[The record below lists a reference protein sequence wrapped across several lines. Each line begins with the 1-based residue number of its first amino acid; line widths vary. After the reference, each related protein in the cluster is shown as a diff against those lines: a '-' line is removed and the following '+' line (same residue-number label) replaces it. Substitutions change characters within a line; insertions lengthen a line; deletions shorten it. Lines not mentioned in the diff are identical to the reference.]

1 MASIIAQD
9 LSFIREIKD
18 PDYSHSPMARIWRN
32 QNQVVIDHVN
42 LEISHGDRVAVVGH
56 NGAGKTTLLRLLAGI
71 FKPDTG
77 HIEVDGKVD
86 CLLDSG
92 FGLDPRLSGRDNARS
107 RAILMGCRKG
117 EIETYVDFCR
127 EFSELGKSFERITS
141 TYSTGMLTRLVF
153 SMSVYSTPDILL
165 IDEGFG
171 TADSSF
177 AKKAVEKIKDLYSN
191 TSILMLAS
199 HNQHL
204 LLDVCNRALVLSNGK
219 LAFDG
224 GVEEALK
231 FAATQ
236 SGSL

>member
-1 MASIIAQD
+1 MASIVAQN
-9 LSFIREIKD
+9 LSFTREVKD
-18 PDYSHSPMARIWRN
+18 PEYSHSPIARIWRN
-32 QNQVVIDHVN
+32 QQQTVIDNANFKV
-42 LEISHGDRVAVVGH
+42 SHGDRVAVIGH

-77 HIEVDGKVD
+77 SIKIEGKVE

-107 RAILMGCRKG
+107 RAILTGHRKG
-117 EIETYVDFCR
+117 EIDKYVDFCR
-127 EFSELGKSFERITS
+127 EFSELGKSFERNTS

-153 SMSVYSTPDILL
+153 SMSVYSTPEILL

-177 AKKAVEKIKDLYSN
+177 TVKAVGKIKDLYSN

-204 LLDVCNRALVLSNGK
+204 LLEVCNRGLVLSNGK
-219 LAFDG
+219 LVFDG
-224 GVEEALK
+224 DVEKAID

-236 SGSL
+236 SASL

>member
-1 MASIIAQD
+1 MASIVAQN
-9 LSFIREIKD
+9 LSFTREVKN
-18 PDYSHSPMARIWRN
+18 PEYSHSPIARIWRN
-32 QNQVVIDHVN
+32 QQQTVIDNANFKV
-42 LEISHGDRVAVVGH
+42 SHGDRVAVIGH

-77 HIEVDGKVD
+77 SIKIEGKVE

-107 RAILMGCRKG
+107 RAILTGHRKG
-117 EIETYVDFCR
+117 EIDKYVDFCR
-127 EFSELGKSFERITS
+127 AFSELGKSFERNTS

-153 SMSVYSTPDILL
+153 SMSVYSTPEILL

-177 AKKAVEKIKDLYSN
+177 TVKAVGKIKDLYSN

-204 LLDVCNRALVLSNGK
+204 LLEVCNRGLVLSNGK
-219 LAFDG
+219 LVFDG
-224 GVEEALK
+224 DVEKAIG

-236 SGSL
+236 SASL